1 MTMAIYF
8 YAQTLG
14 FELVERSGSAVPEG
28 AVEITPAQ
36 YAELFAGQGIGKII
50 SATTNGYPVLVEPA
64 ASSEALLVSIERA
77 WRSKVLEATQW
88 LVLRDS
94 EELEVGEGTTL
105 SSDEFKSL
113 LAYRQSLRDWPSA
126 PDFPDADYRPVM
138 PGWLDD
144 LLRENS

>member
-1 MTMAIYF
+1 MIMAIYF
-8 YAQTLG
+8 DAQTLG
-14 FELVERSGSAVPEG
+14 FDLVESSNSAVPES

-36 YAELFAGQGIGKII
+36 YAELFAGQGIGKVI
-50 SATTNGYPVLVEPA
+50 SATANGYPVLVDPVA
-64 ASSEALLVSIERA
+64 TSEVLLVSIERT
-77 WRSKVLEATQW
+77 WRSKALEATQW

-105 SSDEFKSL
+105 SSAEFKAL
-113 LAYRQSLRDWPSA
+113 LAYRQSLRDWPTA

-144 LLRENS
+144 LLRKNS